1 MESRREI
8 FGIILSN
15 SVINERK
22 AWFCLKNAFDSLL
35 KSNAYLTWL
44 RGLNIG
50 RVRDILDLLSL
61 GKNIEK
67 ILQRIQTED
76 VSSQQNSGKN
86 SQNDTEA
93 TNLLNRH
100 TD

>member
-1 MESRREI
+1 MYYRTVKKL
-8 FGIILSN
+8 GIP
-15 SVINERK
+15 K
-22 AWFCLKNAFDSLL
+22 KNRP
-35 KSNAYLTWL
+35 LTGRCKMWL

-76 VSSQQNSGKN
+76 VSSQQNPGNN
-86 SQNDTEA
+86 SQNDNKA
-93 TNLLNRH
+93 TNLLN
-100 TD
+100 

>member
-1 MESRREI
+1 MPQTCGVYGRI
-8 FGIILSN
+8 P
-15 SVINERK
+15 
-22 AWFCLKNAFDSLL
+22 
-35 KSNAYLTWL
+35 WL

-76 VSSQQNSGKN
+76 VSSQQNPGNN

-93 TNLLNRH
+93 TNLLN
-100 TD
+100 